1 MSSRRA
7 GAPLGGRLLCYPETS
22 RRDTLAGFRAALA
35 RPAPGRCRLLPAM
48 ARLQGRSAIVTGAT
62 SGMGR
67 ATALLFAREGAA
79 VVASGRDEERGRA
92 LVGQIRAAGGRAE
105 FVPGDVSLPDVNA
118 RLVDACTG
126 RFGGLDTIVC
136 FAGMLGLGSIT
147 GVPADTWRR
156 TLAVNLD
163 AVFYLLRAGLP
174 VMQAGG
180 GGSVVIGGSIAAMKG
195 FPNHAAYCAS
205 KGALLALV
213 RQAAIDY
220 GPDVRFNVLCPGPVD
235 TPLIWDSAAAFPD
248 PARAVSDVAERTLL
262 KRLGTPED
270 IARAALFLA
279 SNESG
284 FVTGTSLTIDGGIM
298 TGA

>member
-1 MSSRRA
+1 MK
-7 GAPLGGRLLCYPETS
+7 G
-22 RRDTLAGFRAALA
+22 RAA
-35 RPAPGRCRLLPAM
+35 
-48 ARLQGRSAIVTGAT
+48 IITGAT

-67 ATALLFAREGAA
+67 ATAVLFAREGAA
-79 VVASGRDEERGRA
+79 VVAGGRDEGRGRS
-92 LVGQIRAAGGRAE
+92 LVDEIRAAGGLAA
-105 FVPGDVSLPDVNA
+105 FVPGDVAVPETSEALVEA
-118 RLVDACTG
+118 CGRLFGGVDA
-126 RFGGLDTIVC
+126 IVC

-147 GVPADTWRR
+147 TVPPDTWRQ

-174 VMQAGG
+174 AMKTRG
-180 GGSVVIGGSIAAMKG
+180 GGSVVVGGSIAAFKG

-220 GPDVRFNVLCPGPVD
+220 GPAIRINVISPGPVD

-248 PARAVSDVAERTLL
+248 PARAVSDVARKTLL
-262 KRLGTPED
+262 KRLGSPDD

-279 SNESG
+279 SDESG
-284 FVTGTSLTIDGGIM
+284 WVTGTSLTIDGGIM